1 MRCGIDSDFFISAGQ
16 FRRKHVFEKKYTWSD
31 FPFNPFP
38 WQQMFVLSRSISI
51 LCVPYSLFSLL
62 NNILHGC

>member
-1 MRCGIDSDFFISAGQ
+1 
-16 FRRKHVFEKKYTWSD
+16 
-31 FPFNPFP
+31 
-38 WQQMFVLSRSISI
+38 MFVLSRSISI